1 MPQPILQIC
10 PLYKPH
16 KIELS
21 KIVKVQKPFNY
32 PKLGCLTFP
41 TYNAQLVYNFREYL
55 NLLRTCLGKN

>member
-1 MPQPILQIC
+1 MPQPILQNC

-21 KIVKVQKPFNY
+21 KMVKVQKPFNY

-41 TYNAQLVYNFREYL
+41 TQNAQLVYNFSD
-55 NLLRTCLGKN
+55 